1 MYRKLKNILGVSL
14 MVLAVLLAQIPMPEA
29 QAEIENG
36 SAVQQDMVQSST
48 VTVTFSMNGGNFY
61 GTYNDYEFKNQSPVL
76 VLDSKEKIASFP
88 SDKGASYNSYKTDKE
103 TWYTDK
109 ECLTVFD
116 KESEI
121 TESVTLYKKWYYITS
136 DGTTLADKGFYISP
150 DGTVLYKYDGSEINV
165 EIPNTVTTIAAGAFE
180 TLEEVRGIT
189 LPPNI
194 ERIDDNAFSGAESGE
209 KIIYV
214 YDSQTEQSKHFGK
227 TLDDKYEQLVYSEY
241 LDKEKVEEMVGINY
255 SGTEKQKAED
265 TSKNTNTNE
274 NTNSAKTKDTTAN
287 TDSAKTGDVVTNTG
301 SAKTE
306 ESEEKAADAFRNEA
320 SAKNGTV
327 TDPTKELK
335 SVQGI
340 SLSKDAVTIAPSE
353 TSKDTEKT
361 EEASSKKEETSKN
374 EESKSETKEET
385 SKNEETSNN
394 NKDTSKN
401 EETSNN
407 KSTDTSKNEETS
419 NNKSTD
425 TSKNEN
431 QENANDNSNNTSNK
445 EETSEQEE
453 SPRKEETSKDQEPS
467 NNKTTDQGK
476 TDNKTTDDKTSD
488 KEPTNKETTN
498 KETINKQET
507 TTNSDSAKEDS
518 SSNEKE
524 SSNKESSNTNTTS
537 GEEGSSAN
545 PTNEE
550 ESSQPPTS
558 SEEGSSANPT
568 NEEESSQPSTSGE
581 ESPSTKPSEKP
592 ETPSSP
598 GVIEIDP
605 DKKYT
610 VTFKT
615 GIPDVSGEKR
625 EVLNGRTISEMV
637 SVDGKQPT
645 LLKKDEFALL
655 KDDGSKE
662 TTYTF
667 EGWYKDAEYTV
678 LWDFANDTVESDIT
692 IYAKWNAEAKAY
704 YSVTFKAEGA
714 KNIPAPIKVYDGDK
728 LKKPSKN
735 PKIANKEFKGW
746 YTGEA
751 ESDKKFS
758 GWNKP
763 IKENITLYARWEEN
777 GYSVTF
783 DMNGGGFTGNYNG
796 GAYNNASNIKTKV
809 ALGKGIDSAAYP
821 ESVTSAN
828 MKYNNYNTDSNWY
841 TDKECLAPYSKK
853 NSNGSDKV
861 LEKDITLYKKW
872 YYTNSGFTMNP
883 NGAVLYKYNGSS
895 ENVVIPSTITTIGEN
910 AFSNLSGIAS
920 ITLPEKIVD
929 VRSNAFSGL
938 EKVSKDVTIT
948 APANA
953 ENAQKK
959 AQELAKQ
966 YKHLVYKSPDKNAN
980 SDKKEKNSNETVS
993 VVDAGTIKL
1002 GASGVGNNNSSNN
1015 QEKTT
1020 DKNNN
1025 TSKITVG
1032 INDNGK
1038 SILGSTAQQISNAVT
1053 LANAQAQANAAK
1065 ASVMIDP
1072 DTGAAV
1078 NTTGIENGNN
1088 TSVNTTSPSQTSGTA
1103 SGVTQT
1109 AGGTKNASSA
1119 SSNNKT
1125 GTASNAAASQT
1136 TVRNSAAAASAPR
1149 SNEHIK
1155 DATPKTGDP
1164 IQYRMLLVCCL
1175 FSIGVLLLLTGN
1187 GNKKKAAAS

>member
-36 SAVQQDMVQSST
+36 SAVQQDIVQSST

-121 TESVTLYKKWYYITS
+121 IKSVTLYKKWYNITS

-165 EIPNTVTTIAAGAFE
+165 EIPDTVTTIAAGAFE
-180 TLEEVRGIT
+180 ALEEVRGIT

-214 YDSQTEQSKHFGK
+214 YDSQTEQSKRFGK

-265 TSKNTNTNE
+265 TSKNTNANE
-274 NTNSAKTKDTTAN
+274 NTNSVKTKDTTAN
-287 TDSAKTGDVVTNTG
+287 TDSTKTGDTTANTDSSKTKDTTANTDSSKTGDAVTNTS

-306 ESEEKAADAFRNEA
+306 KSEEKAED
-320 SAKNGTV
+320 
-327 TDPTKELK
+327 
-335 SVQGI
+335 
-340 SLSKDAVTIAPSE
+340 
-353 TSKDTEKT
+353 
-361 EEASSKKEETSKN
+361 ASSKKEETSQ
-374 EESKSETKEET
+374 
-385 SKNEETSNN
+385 NEETSNN
-394 NKDTSKN
+394 NKDT
-401 EETSNN
+401 T
-407 KSTDTSKNEETS
+407 KNEETS

-431 QENANDNSNNTSNK
+431 QENANDNTNNTSNK

-467 NNKTTDQGK
+467 NNKTTDKGK

-488 KEPTNKETTN
+488 KETANKETT
-498 KETINKQET
+498 NKQET
-507 TTNSDSAKEDS
+507 TTNGDSAKEDS
-518 SSNEKE
+518 FSNEIE
-524 SSNKESSNTNTTS
+524 SSNKESSSSNTNPTS
-537 GEEGSSAN
+537 SEEGSSTN
-545 PTNEE
+545 SSSNEE

-558 SEEGSSANPT
+558 GEEGS
-568 NEEESSQPSTSGE
+568 
-581 ESPSTKPSEKP
+581 STKPSEKP

-714 KNIPAPIKVYDGDK
+714 KNIPDPIKVYDGDK

-910 AFSNLSGIAS
+910 AFSNLNGIAS
-920 ITLPEKIVD
+920 ITLPEKIAD

-959 AQELAKQ
+959 AQELANQ
-966 YKHLVYKSPDKNAN
+966 YKHLVYKSPDKNASSN
-980 SDKKEKNSNETVS
+980 KKEKSSNETVS

-1065 ASVMIDP
+1065 AAVIIDP
-1072 DTGAAV
+1072 NTGAAV
-1078 NTTGIENGNN
+1078 NTTGMEEGNHTSAN
-1088 TSVNTTSPSQTSGTA
+1088 TASPSQTSGTA
-1103 SGVTQT
+1103 SGVAQT
-1109 AGGTKNASSA
+1109 TGGTKNASSA

>member
-1 MYRKLKNILGVSL
+1 M
-14 MVLAVLLAQIPMPEA
+14 
-29 QAEIENG
+29 
-36 SAVQQDMVQSST
+36 
-48 VTVTFSMNGGNFY
+48 
-61 GTYNDYEFKNQSPVL
+61 
-76 VLDSKEKIASFP
+76 
-88 SDKGASYNSYKTDKE
+88 
-103 TWYTDK
+103 
-109 ECLTVFD
+109 
-116 KESEI
+116 
-121 TESVTLYKKWYYITS
+121 
-136 DGTTLADKGFYISP
+136 
-150 DGTVLYKYDGSEINV
+150 
-165 EIPNTVTTIAAGAFE
+165 
-180 TLEEVRGIT
+180 
-189 LPPNI
+189 
-194 ERIDDNAFSGAESGE
+194 
-209 KIIYV
+209 
-214 YDSQTEQSKHFGK
+214 
-227 TLDDKYEQLVYSEY
+227 
-241 LDKEKVEEMVGINY
+241 
-255 SGTEKQKAED
+255 
-265 TSKNTNTNE
+265 
-274 NTNSAKTKDTTAN
+274 
-287 TDSAKTGDVVTNTG
+287 
-301 SAKTE
+301 
-306 ESEEKAADAFRNEA
+306 
-320 SAKNGTV
+320 
-327 TDPTKELK
+327 
-335 SVQGI
+335 
-340 SLSKDAVTIAPSE
+340 
-353 TSKDTEKT
+353 
-361 EEASSKKEETSKN
+361 
-374 EESKSETKEET
+374 
-385 SKNEETSNN
+385 
-394 NKDTSKN
+394 
-401 EETSNN
+401 
-407 KSTDTSKNEETS
+407 
-419 NNKSTD
+419 
-425 TSKNEN
+425 
-431 QENANDNSNNTSNK
+431 
-445 EETSEQEE
+445 
-453 SPRKEETSKDQEPS
+453 
-467 NNKTTDQGK
+467 
-476 TDNKTTDDKTSD
+476 
-488 KEPTNKETTN
+488 
-498 KETINKQET
+498 
-507 TTNSDSAKEDS
+507 
-518 SSNEKE
+518 
-524 SSNKESSNTNTTS
+524 
-537 GEEGSSAN
+537 
-545 PTNEE
+545 
-550 ESSQPPTS
+550 
-558 SEEGSSANPT
+558 
-568 NEEESSQPSTSGE
+568 
-581 ESPSTKPSEKP
+581 
-592 ETPSSP
+592 
-598 GVIEIDP
+598 IEIDP

-625 EVLNGRTISEMV
+625 EVFNGRTISEMV

-714 KNIPAPIKVYDGDK
+714 KNIPDPIKVYDGDK

-910 AFSNLSGIAS
+910 AFSNLNGIAS
-920 ITLPEKIVD
+920 ITLPEKIAD

-959 AQELAKQ
+959 AQELANQ
-966 YKHLVYKSPDKNAN
+966 YKHLVYKSPDKNASSN
-980 SDKKEKNSNETVS
+980 KKEKSSNETVS

-1065 ASVMIDP
+1065 AAVIIDP
-1072 DTGAAV
+1072 NTGAAV
-1078 NTTGIENGNN
+1078 NTTGMEEGNHTSAN
-1088 TSVNTTSPSQTSGTA
+1088 TASPSQTSGTA
-1103 SGVTQT
+1103 SGVAQT
-1109 AGGTKNASSA
+1109 TGGTKNASSA

>member
-1 MYRKLKNILGVSL
+1 MEVKLMYRKLKNILGVSL

-36 SAVQQDMVQSST
+36 SAVQQDIVQSST

-121 TESVTLYKKWYYITS
+121 TKSVTLYKKWYHITS

-165 EIPNTVTTIAAGAFE
+165 EIPDTVTTIAAGAFE
-180 TLEEVRGIT
+180 ALEEVRGIT

-214 YDSQTEQSKHFGK
+214 YDSQTEQSKRFGK

-255 SGTEKQKAED
+255 SGTEEQKAED
-265 TSKNTNTNE
+265 TSENTNANE
-274 NTNSAKTKDTTAN
+274 NTNSVKTKDTTAN
-287 TDSAKTGDVVTNTG
+287 TDSSKTG
-301 SAKTE
+301 
-306 ESEEKAADAFRNEA
+306 
-320 SAKNGTV
+320 
-327 TDPTKELK
+327 
-335 SVQGI
+335 
-340 SLSKDAVTIAPSE
+340 DAVTIAPSE

-361 EEASSKKEETSKN
+361 EEASGKKEETSQNK
-374 EESKSETKEET
+374 ESKAEMKEET
-385 SKNEETSNN
+385 SQNEETANN
-394 NKDTSKN
+394 NNDATKN
-401 EETSNN
+401 
-407 KSTDTSKNEETS
+407 KETS

-431 QENANDNSNNTSNK
+431 QENANDNANNTSNK

-467 NNKTTDQGK
+467 NNKTTDKGK

-488 KEPTNKETTN
+488 KETANKETTN
-498 KETINKQET
+498 KETTNEQET
-507 TTNSDSAKEDS
+507 TTNGDSAKEDS
-518 SSNEKE
+518 SSNEIE
-524 SSNKESSNTNTTS
+524 SSNKESSSSNTNPTSSEEGSSTNSSSNEEESSQPPTSGEEGSSTNPSSNGEESSQPPTS

-558 SEEGSSANPT
+558 SEE
-568 NEEESSQPSTSGE
+568 
-581 ESPSTKPSEKP
+581 SPGTKPSEKP

-625 EVLNGRTISEMV
+625 EVFNGRTISEMV

-692 IYAKWNAEAKAY
+692 IYAKWNAQAKAY

-714 KNIPAPIKVYDGDK
+714 KNIPDPIKVYDGDK

-910 AFSNLSGIAS
+910 AFSNLNGIAS
-920 ITLPEKIVD
+920 ITLPEKIAD

-938 EKVSKDVTIT
+938 EKVSKDITIT

-966 YKHLVYKSPDKNAN
+966 YKHLVYKSPDKNASSN
-980 SDKKEKNSNETVS
+980 KNEKSSNETVS

-1065 ASVMIDP
+1065 AAVIIDP
-1072 DTGAAV
+1072 NTGAAV
-1078 NTTGIENGNN
+1078 NTTGMEEGSH
-1088 TSVNTTSPSQTSGTA
+1088 TSANTTSPSQTSGAA
-1103 SGVTQT
+1103 SGVAQT
-1109 AGGTKNASSA
+1109 TGGTKNASSA

>member
-36 SAVQQDMVQSST
+36 SAVQQDIVQSST

-121 TESVTLYKKWYYITS
+121 TKSVTLYKKWYHITS

-165 EIPNTVTTIAAGAFE
+165 EIPDTVTTIAAGAFE
-180 TLEEVRGIT
+180 ALEEVRGIT

-214 YDSQTEQSKHFGK
+214 YDSQTEQSKRFGK

-255 SGTEKQKAED
+255 SGTEEQKAED
-265 TSKNTNTNE
+265 TSENTNANE
-274 NTNSAKTKDTTAN
+274 NTNSVKTKDTTAN
-287 TDSAKTGDVVTNTG
+287 TDSSKMGDTVTNT
-301 SAKTE
+301 SSVKTE
-306 ESEEKAADAFRNEA
+306 KSEEKAED
-320 SAKNGTV
+320 
-327 TDPTKELK
+327 
-335 SVQGI
+335 
-340 SLSKDAVTIAPSE
+340 
-353 TSKDTEKT
+353 
-361 EEASSKKEETSKN
+361 ASSKKEETSQ
-374 EESKSETKEET
+374 
-385 SKNEETSNN
+385 NEETANN
-394 NKDTSKN
+394 NNDATKN
-401 EETSNN
+401 
-407 KSTDTSKNEETS
+407 KETS

-431 QENANDNSNNTSNK
+431 QKNANDNANNTSNK

-467 NNKTTDQGK
+467 NNKTTDKGK

-488 KEPTNKETTN
+488 KETANKETTNKETTN
-498 KETINKQET
+498 KETTNEQET
-507 TTNSDSAKEDS
+507 TTNGDSAKEDS
-518 SSNEKE
+518 SSNEIE
-524 SSNKESSNTNTTS
+524 SSNNESSSSNTNPTS
-537 GEEGSSAN
+537 SEEGSSTN
-545 PTNEE
+545 SSSNEE

-558 SEEGSSANPT
+558 S
-568 NEEESSQPSTSGE
+568 E

-625 EVLNGRTISEMV
+625 EVFNGRTISEMV

-692 IYAKWNAEAKAY
+692 IYAKWNAQAKAY

-714 KNIPAPIKVYDGDK
+714 KNIPDPIKVYEGDK

-910 AFSNLSGIAS
+910 AFSNLNGIAS
-920 ITLPEKIVD
+920 ITLPEKIAD

-938 EKVSKDVTIT
+938 EKVSKDITIT

-966 YKHLVYKSPDKNAN
+966 YKHLVYKSPDKNASSN
-980 SDKKEKNSNETVS
+980 KNEKSSNETVS

-1065 ASVMIDP
+1065 AAVIIDP
-1072 DTGAAV
+1072 NTGAAV
-1078 NTTGIENGNN
+1078 NTTGMEEGSH
-1088 TSVNTTSPSQTSGTA
+1088 TSANTTSPSQTSGAA
-1103 SGVTQT
+1103 SGVAQT
-1109 AGGTKNASSA
+1109 TGGTKNASSA